1 MSEVVVVALYHFVAL
16 DKPERLRQPLLGLM
30 HEHGVRG
37 TILLANE
44 GINGTVAGSRE
55 AIDALL
61 AWLIDDPRFAGLEYK
76 ESVTDE
82 MPFYRSKV
90 KLKKEIVTMGVTD
103 IDPAQN
109 IGTYVEPR
117 DWNALIEDPDITLID
132 TRNDYEV
139 QIGSFDNAINPKT
152 SNFREF
158 PGFVEASLDPKKNK
172 KVAMFC
178 TGGIRCE
185 KSTAYLKQRGFAEV
199 YQLHG
204 GILKYLEEVPEEES
218 HWHGE
223 CFVFDERVTVEHK
236 LNKGHYDQCHACRMP
251 ITEQD
256 KKSEHYIPGISC
268 PFCFDKT
275 SAAQRQRFAERQKQ
289 VQLARH
295 RAESHIGSDIAETI
309 RQRKA
314 AKLERKNRQRG
325 R

>member
-16 DKPERLRQPLLGLM
+16 DNPESLRQPLLDLM
-30 HEHGVRG
+30 HEHGIRG
-37 TILLANE
+37 TLLLAAE
-44 GINGTVAGSRE
+44 GINGTIAGNRD
-55 AIDALL
+55 AVDALL
-61 AWLIDDPRFAGLEYK
+61 AWLKNDPRFTHLEHK

-90 KLKKEIVTMGVTD
+90 KLKKEIVTMGVAD
-103 IDPAQN
+103 INPARN
-109 IGTYVEPR
+109 TGTYVEPR

-132 TRNDYEV
+132 ARNDYEV
-139 QIGSFDNAINPKT
+139 QIGSFDNAINPET
-152 SNFREF
+152 SSFREF
-158 PGFVEASLDPKKNK
+158 PEFLDANLDPKKNK

-204 GILKYLEEVPEEES
+204 GILKYLEEVPEKES

-223 CFVFDERVTVEHK
+223 CFVFDERVTVDHQ
-236 LNKGHYDQCHACRMP
+236 LNKGHYDQCHACRLP

-256 KKSEHYIPGISC
+256 KESEHYSPGISC

-275 SAAQRQRFAERQKQ
+275 SAEQRQRFAERQKQ

-295 RAESHIGSDIAETI
+295 RSESHIGSDVAETI
-309 RQRKA
+309 RQRKQ
-314 AKLERKNRQRG
+314 AKLDRKNRQRN
-325 R
+325 

>member
-1 MSEVVVVALYHFVAL
+1 MSEVVVVALYHFVTL
-16 DKPERLRQPLLGLM
+16 DNPESLQQPLLDLM
-30 HEHGVRG
+30 HEHGIKG
-37 TILLANE
+37 TLLLAGE
-44 GINGTVAGSRE
+44 GINGTIAGSRE
-55 AIDALL
+55 AVDALL
-61 AWLIDDPRFAGLEYK
+61 AWLKNDPRFTRLEHK

-90 KLKKEIVTMGVTD
+90 KLKKEIVTMGVAD

-109 IGTYVEPR
+109 AGTYVEPR

-139 QIGSFDNAINPKT
+139 QIGSFDNAINPAT
-152 SNFREF
+152 SSFREF
-158 PGFVEASLDPKKNK
+158 PEFVDANLDPKKNK

-204 GILKYLEEVPEEES
+204 GILKYLEEIPEKES

-223 CFVFDERVTVEHK
+223 CFVFDERITVDHQ
-236 LNKGHYDQCHACRMP
+236 LNQGHYDQCHACRMP

-256 KKSEHYIPGISC
+256 KESEHYVPGISC

-275 SAAQRQRFAERQKQ
+275 SAEQRQRFAERQKQ

-295 RAESHIGSDIAETI
+295 RSESHIGSDVAETI
-309 RQRKA
+309 RQRKQ
-314 AKLERKNRQRG
+314 AKLERKNRQRN
-325 R
+325 